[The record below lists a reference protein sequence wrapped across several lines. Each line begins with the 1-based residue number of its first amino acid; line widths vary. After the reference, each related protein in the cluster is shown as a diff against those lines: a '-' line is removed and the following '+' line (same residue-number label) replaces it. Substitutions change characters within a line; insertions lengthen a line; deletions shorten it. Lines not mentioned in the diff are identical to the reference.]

1 MGVRNGL
8 SVQRRAISDRRL
20 GQDSVSSAVSA
31 GRAGEHRDGSRHL
44 LRKGLASQGATR
56 PSASK
61 LNSVERNVVAPRGV
75 VTSGV
80 FSAPLV
86 AGLLR
91 SQDCK
96 RHWVWQW
103 TGKGSPVLPQGTPL
117 DSEILGSAPCPALS
131 SCGPT

>member
-20 GQDSVSSAVSA
+20 SQDSVSSAVSA

-44 LRKGLASQGATR
+44 LRKGLASQETTR

-75 VTSGV
+75 VTSGL

-96 RHWVWQW
+96 RHSIWQW
-103 TGKGSPVLPQGTPL
+103 TGKGSPALTQGTPL
-117 DSEILGSAPCPALS
+117 HSEILGSAPRPTLS
-131 SCGPT
+131 SRGLT